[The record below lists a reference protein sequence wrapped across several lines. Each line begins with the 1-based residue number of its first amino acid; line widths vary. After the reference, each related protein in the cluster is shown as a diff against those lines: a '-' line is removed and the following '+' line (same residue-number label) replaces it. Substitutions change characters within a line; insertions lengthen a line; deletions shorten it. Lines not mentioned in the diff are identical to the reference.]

1 MLSRRRL
8 DGTRSRLRYS
18 RQDAVATR
26 NYVPRIMFLDVFQ
39 QDEGLEDRRD
49 VEVDQ
54 RTVANYNID
63 IGEESCRIEVIDKN
77 FLD

>member
-1 MLSRRRL
+1 MPNLHLEEYAS
-8 DGTRSRLRYS
+8 
-18 RQDAVATR
+18 VEK
-26 NYVPRIMFLDVFQ
+26 I
-39 QDEGLEDRRD
+39 LEDRRD